1 MKYRFL
7 ACLHHLDFEEKETQ
21 KIELDSGGVI
31 STEKD
36 ILNNTFHNKLALET
50 IGVHD
55 IDEFYSRPFF
65 YYDWKSEKLHPKFNG
80 YRCGYALLRVLQKFV
95 FDLWK
100 VKDNNVYVF
109 SGFLFEYR
117 DEISD
122 GCTFKSTVTSI
133 NSKSNLEVSPSQY
146 KRNEINGAFVNI
158 PKINIDELMSRDSD
172 YFTPTSDHFF
182 KSGNATRIE
191 RASYFILEA
200 RSRQTF
206 PTKIVS
212 YITALECLFTTSQ
225 SELSHRVSER
235 VALLIGKSK
244 TDKTET
250 YKLLKKAYDVRSKI
264 VHGSILKGENE
275 DLKEVSTGL
284 DSILRNII
292 SFEYDIL
299 SKKDN
304 EIDEYFLEGLFE

>member
-7 ACLHHLDFEEKETQ
+7 ACMHRLDFEEKETQ
-21 KIELDSGGVI
+21 KIELDFGGII

-36 ILNNTFHNKLALET
+36 ILNNTFCNNLALDT
-50 IGVHD
+50 IGIHD

-65 YYDWKSEKLHPKFNG
+65 CYDWSSKVLHPKFNG
-80 YRCGYALLRVLQKFV
+80 YRCGYALLRILQDFV
-95 FDLWK
+95 FNLWK

-109 SGFLFEYR
+109 SGFLFEYKN
-117 DEISD
+117 EISD

-133 NSKSNLEVSPSQY
+133 NTKSNLEVSPSQY
-146 KRNEINGAFVNI
+146 KRNEINKALINV
-158 PKINIDELMSRDSD
+158 PKINIDKLMSWDSD
-172 YFTPTSDHFF
+172 YFTPTSDHLF
-182 KSGNATRIE
+182 KSGNASRIE

-200 RSRQTF
+200 RARQTF

-244 TDKTET
+244 IDKIET

-264 VHGSILKGENE
+264 VHGSILKGANE
-275 DLKEVSTGL
+275 DLKEVCTTL
-284 DSILRNII
+284 DSILRDII
-292 SFEYDIL
+292 CFEYDIL
-299 SKKDN
+299 SKKDS
-304 EIDEYFLEGLFE
+304 EIDDYFLELLFE